1 MPRQNAR
8 KAREAA
14 GVEWAPRFFAPGA
27 AAGTWELKPGVQ
39 EALSAAA
46 ATALCGDAQHAPQ
59 QPATPRAPLRR
70 SLTGE

>member
-1 MPRQNAR
+1 MLTQSAR

-14 GVEWAPRFFAPGA
+14 GVAWAPRFFAPGA
-27 AAGTWELKPGVQ
+27 APGTWALKLGVE
-39 EALSAAA
+39 EALSRAA
-46 ATALCGDAQHAPQ
+46 ATMSRGGEQQAPL